1 MGVLDQ
7 FKVVE
12 LSNYPAGN
20 ILGMLLADQG
30 ADVLKI
36 FPEEGN
42 PLEGTAEHA
51 VWNRGKTQISTSF
64 SLETILEFL
73 SDAYVLIECLNPYQ
87 ADNIGLTSEIL
98 SKTNASLITV
108 SLPAFRE
115 GHKYENIPA
124 REELVAASSAIYA
137 LNPSGEL
144 PVEGEGPSFHS
155 LYYASTFAAMT
166 AAPAV
171 VAALIQRDLTKTGQK
186 ITVPIHDAMFQGM
199 GTALVRHAKRKHGRQ
214 EGHPIIERF
223 YECSDNRWVN
233 VNLSIPRFLEIFL
246 DVIEHPEWMKDISS
260 IGPSNPDS
268 SLIDSWKYKINAVW
282 KQRTA
287 LEWESLMSDVG
298 LPVTMCRSIDEW
310 VNEEHALQSGAII
323 EINDPHFGKMK
334 QPGVLVRTL
343 SNPGIVSG
351 PAPYIGNS
359 HE

>member
-1 MGVLDQ
+1 MGTLDQ
-7 FKVVE
+7 YKVVE
-12 LSNYPAGN
+12 LSNYPAGH

-30 ADVLKI
+30 ANVLKI
-36 FPEEGN
+36 DPENGN
-42 PLEGTAEHA
+42 PLEGTPEHA
-51 VWNRGKTQISTSF
+51 VWNRGKIQITTSF
-64 SLETILEFL
+64 SLDSILEHL
-73 SDAYVLIECLNPYQ
+73 SDADVLIECLNPSQ
-87 ADNIGLTSEIL
+87 ISNIGLTTEII
-98 SKTNASLITV
+98 SKTNAGLITA

-124 REELVAASSAIYA
+124 REELVAASSGIYA
-137 LNPSGEL
+137 FNPSGEL

-166 AAPAV
+166 AAPAI
-171 VAALIQRDLTKTGQK
+171 VAALIQRDTTKIGQK
-186 ITVPIHDAMFQGM
+186 ITVPIHDAMYQGM
-199 GTALVRHAKRKHGRQ
+199 GTALVRHAKRSHGSQ

-246 DVIEHPEWMKDISS
+246 DVIEHPEWMKEISA
-260 IGPSNPDS
+260 IGHSNSDS
-268 SLIDSWKYKINAVW
+268 SLIDSWKYKFNEVW

-287 LEWESLMSDVG
+287 LDWENLMSDVG

-310 VNEEHALQSGAII
+310 INEEHALQSGAVI
-323 EINDPHFGKMK
+323 EINDPYFGKMK

-343 SNPGIVSG
+343 SNPGMVSD
-351 PAPYIGNS
+351 PAPYGGNS